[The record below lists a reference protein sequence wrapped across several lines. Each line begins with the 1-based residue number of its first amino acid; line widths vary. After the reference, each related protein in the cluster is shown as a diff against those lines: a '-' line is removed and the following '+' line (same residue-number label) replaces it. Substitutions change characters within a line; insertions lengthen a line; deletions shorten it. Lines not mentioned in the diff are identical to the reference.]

1 MTDFWRAP
9 FVIAKLVV
17 RRANASEEGKPSRL
31 FACHRSSRSH
41 RTFVFRAV
49 EHFQI
54 APPAAKRNSSA
65 SARHTFRAPDDHHGR
80 DRSRMDARHR
90 QGRAQRRQR
99 ADHGQHRPGT
109 RTRPRRPTRR
119 SRRFCRTLRQIRS
132 PSRPIFPRATDR
144 ARVASHRL
152 TPIAS
157 RDLHSQAGP
166 PPEKTIT
173 LASLIAPRMVRPASR
188 RKAQSAFPIRVTS
201 AAPRLPF
208 PFFFFGI
215 PKMSRNAKTRNKT
228 KRPSLAADA
237 KAKTNLPNI
246 TRVAA
251 TARLETSP
259 SRSRR
264 AKPSARV

>member
-1 MTDFWRAP
+1 M
-9 FVIAKLVV
+9 IAKLGRVD
-17 RRANASEEGKPSRL
+17 PS
-31 FACHRSSRSH
+31 SSAPWI
-41 RTFVFRAV
+41 FPFN
-49 EHFQI
+49 
-54 APPAAKRNSSA
+54 PPAAKRNSSA

-188 RKAQSAFPIRVTS
+188 PGAFRLPNPRHFFVRGSPNSFFPFSVSAFLFFRRQTRRERKS
-201 AAPRLPF
+201 LLRRDRL
-208 PFFFFGI
+208 
-215 PKMSRNAKTRNKT
+215 
-228 KRPSLAADA
+228 
-237 KAKTNLPNI
+237 
-246 TRVAA
+246 
-251 TARLETSP
+251 
-259 SRSRR
+259 SRR
-264 AKPSARV
+264 AKRNVSSRG

>member
-1 MTDFWRAP
+1 MCDCETRRP
-9 FVIAKLVV
+9 KSERV
-17 RRANASEEGKPSRL
+17 RRRKTVATLCASSFESVASNLRL
-31 FACHRSSRSH
+31 PR
-41 RTFVFRAV
+41 V

-54 APPAAKRNSSA
+54 DPPAAKRNSSA

-173 LASLIAPRMVRPASR
+173 LASLIAPRMVRPGRVGRRNPPSQSASR
-188 RKAQSAFPIRVTS
+188 
-201 AAPRLPF
+201 PRLPDFLF
-208 PFFFFGI
+208 PFSFSAFL
-215 PKMSRNAKTRNKT
+215 KCRETQRRETKQNVHRSRLTRKQ
-228 KRPSLAADA
+228 KQ
-237 KAKTNLPNI
+237 I
-246 TRVAA
+246 FQ
-251 TARLETSP
+251 TSP
-259 SRSRR
+259 GSPRR
-264 AKPSARV
+264 LD

>member
-1 MTDFWRAP
+1 MTCWLAP

-41 RTFVFRAV
+41 RSFVFRAV

-54 APPAAKRNSSA
+54 DPPAAKRNSSA

-208 PFFFFGI
+208 FPFSVSGI
-215 PKMSRNAKTRNKT
+215 PSVLSSKKKLCRRE
-228 KRPSLAADA
+228 
-237 KAKTNLPNI
+237 
-246 TRVAA
+246 RVFPAA
-251 TARLETSP
+251 TSFRAKQNVHRSRLTRKQKQIFQTSP
-259 SRSRR
+259 GSPRR
-264 AKPSARV
+264 LD

>member
-54 APPAAKRNSSA
+54 DPPAAKRNSSA

-173 LASLIAPRMVRPASR
+173 LASLIAPRMVRPGRVGRRNPPSQSASR
-188 RKAQSAFPIRVTS
+188 
-201 AAPRLPF
+201 PRLPDFLF
-208 PFFFFGI
+208 PFSFSAFL
-215 PKMSRNAKTRNKT
+215 KCRETQRRETKQNVHRSRLTRKQKQNFQ
-228 KRPSLAADA
+228 
-237 KAKTNLPNI
+237 
-246 TRVAA
+246 
-251 TARLETSP
+251 TSP
-259 SRSRR
+259 GSPRR
-264 AKPSARV
+264 LD

>member
-1 MTDFWRAP
+1 
-9 FVIAKLVV
+9 
-17 RRANASEEGKPSRL
+17 
-31 FACHRSSRSH
+31 
-41 RTFVFRAV
+41 
-49 EHFQI
+49 
-54 APPAAKRNSSA
+54 
-65 SARHTFRAPDDHHGR
+65 
-80 DRSRMDARHR
+80 MDARHR

-237 KAKTNLPNI
+237 KAKTNLPNT

>member
-1 MTDFWRAP
+1 MARAFCDCETRRP
-9 FVIAKLVV
+9 KNERV
-17 RRANASEEGKPSRL
+17 RRRKTVATLCVSSFESVASNLRL
-31 FACHRSSRSH
+31 PR
-41 RTFVFRAV
+41 V

-54 APPAAKRNSSA
+54 DPPAAKRNSSA

-208 PFFFFGI
+208 FPFSVSGI
-215 PKMSRNAKTRNKT
+215 PSVLSSKKNFAAAKESSPPRRLFAQNKT
-228 KRPSLAADA
+228 S
-237 KAKTNLPNI
+237 I
-246 TRVAA
+246 
-251 TARLETSP
+251 ARG
-259 SRSRR
+259 
-264 AKPSARV
+264 

>member
-1 MTDFWRAP
+1 
-9 FVIAKLVV
+9 
-17 RRANASEEGKPSRL
+17 
-31 FACHRSSRSH
+31 
-41 RTFVFRAV
+41 
-49 EHFQI
+49 
-54 APPAAKRNSSA
+54 
-65 SARHTFRAPDDHHGR
+65 
-80 DRSRMDARHR
+80 MDARHR

-166 PPEKTIT
+166 PPGKTIT

-188 RKAQSAFPIRVTS
+188 RKREARFRVWSADRTRKLHLWRLPARRDR
-201 AAPRLPF
+201 AAP
-208 PFFFFGI
+208 
-215 PKMSRNAKTRNKT
+215 
-228 KRPSLAADA
+228 D
-237 KAKTNLPNI
+237 
-246 TRVAA
+246 
-251 TARLETSP
+251 EP
-259 SRSRR
+259 SRRWRSTRGPRTRSTRGARR
-264 AKPSARV
+264 PGEEARPAGRVRTSEAFFPRERDDAWDCAVMRCSEVV

>member
-1 MTDFWRAP
+1 MVKLGRVDPSSSAP
-9 FVIAKLVV
+9 WIF
-17 RRANASEEGKPSRL
+17 P
-31 FACHRSSRSH
+31 FD
-41 RTFVFRAV
+41 
-49 EHFQI
+49 
-54 APPAAKRNSSA
+54 PPAAKRNSSA

-188 RKAQSAFPIRVTS
+188 PGAFRLSQSASLFR
-201 AAPRLPF
+201 PRLPEFLF
-208 PFFFFGI
+208 PFFCFRVPFLSS
-215 PKMSRNAKTRNKT
+215 PNAPRAKESSPPR
-228 KRPSLAADA
+228 RLAAR
-237 KAKTNLPNI
+237 N
-246 TRVAA
+246 V
-251 TARLETSP
+251 S
-259 SRSRR
+259 SRG
-264 AKPSARV
+264 

>member
-1 MTDFWRAP
+1 MRNSSSEERTRPKKENRRDSLR
-9 FVIAKLVV
+9 VTSVV
-17 RRANASEEGKPSRL
+17 RVASNLRLPS
-31 FACHRSSRSH
+31 
-41 RTFVFRAV
+41 V

-54 APPAAKRNSSA
+54 DPPAAKRNSSA

-157 RDLHSQAGP
+157 RDPHAQAGP

-173 LASLIAPRMVRPASR
+173 LASLMAPRMVRRRVASR
-188 RKAQSAFPIRVTS
+188 RQ
-201 AAPRLPF
+201 
-208 PFFFFGI
+208 
-215 PKMSRNAKTRNKT
+215 
-228 KRPSLAADA
+228 
-237 KAKTNLPNI
+237 
-246 TRVAA
+246 
-251 TARLETSP
+251 
-259 SRSRR
+259 SRR
-264 AKPSARV
+264 SPNPRHVRGSPTSFSFFLS